1 MEKKK
6 KEREDNS
13 HSLQAYQISE
23 KSVSENSMAG
33 LFGDGIIPKNKSLN
47 NFHSDIQEETE
58 LEKFLKKK
66 RSILTPTEN
75 NSDFIYG

>member
-1 MEKKK
+1 
-6 KEREDNS
+6 
-13 HSLQAYQISE
+13 
-23 KSVSENSMAG
+23 MAG

-66 RSILTPTEN
+66 RSIQTPSNTDN
-75 NSDFIYG
+75 DFIYGKKGDDTHSMQSLLGNKYQKEYVAKH